1 MIQNRGAFKG
11 RTIYCYF
18 IMYPVCRFILEFFR
32 GDLIRGSVGVLSTSQ
47 FISLF
52 TGAAGI
58 IILILRSKKSNA

>member
-1 MIQNRGAFKG
+1 MN
-11 RTIYCYF
+11 TNPCSV
-18 IMYPVCRFILEFFR
+18 PVRHLEFFR